1 MNIKKSQL
9 LLFLLTL
16 TSCGNENLINSS
28 TSQEKNV
35 NEIMSIDL
43 LDKSNLDKILEEA
56 IFFNELNWT
65 EGNGPAILN
74 DSPYTGWIKQPDDS
88 LVGVGYLK
96 DGIEDG
102 PFLFLYENAK
112 PKLMGSFAK
121 GLKSGKWTAWQ
132 KDGSIRTQEVWKQGK
147 LAE

>member
-43 LDKSNLDKILEEA
+43 LDKSNLDKILENWKTYTPHDLNNL
-56 IFFNELNWT
+56 IFDIPWVADYMRIKRKNERNPQLLH
-65 EGNGPAILN
+65 IN
-74 DSPYTGWIKQPDDS
+74 DT
-88 LVGVGYLK
+88 LENVELK
-96 DGIEDG
+96 RCSS
-102 PFLFLYENAK
+102 N
-112 PKLMGSFAK
+112 
-121 GLKSGKWTAWQ
+121 
-132 KDGSIRTQEVWKQGK
+132 
-147 LAE
+147 